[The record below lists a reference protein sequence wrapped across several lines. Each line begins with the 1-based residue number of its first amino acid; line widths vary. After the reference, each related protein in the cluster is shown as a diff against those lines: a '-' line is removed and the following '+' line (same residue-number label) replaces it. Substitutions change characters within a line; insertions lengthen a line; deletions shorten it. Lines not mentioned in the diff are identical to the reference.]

1 MTDQYREQ
9 STGHDELDHRLATY
23 AAARLSPSPEASHR
37 MRRFIVARAADLAAV
52 QAFEAERLA
61 EAERQRRTPR
71 GAFAWLH
78 GSLARR
84 GAAAFLAA
92 SLVFGASI
100 GIMASPGGPFYPARV
115 WFQTALLPAQA
126 DARAAAHVDLLEQRV
141 EDAEHAAGAADP
153 SGVQAALTA
162 YIAELEQAITDA
174 QGDPARLAQLQKAL
188 NAHLLLLQQ
197 LEAAAPTGAQNAVHQ
212 AISEGKAASSQIE
225 KGAKPTAEPTPA
237 PTPAPAPTPEPPD
250 GEGNQGGGAH

>member
-37 MRRFIVARAADLAAV
+37 MRRYVVARAADLAAV

-71 GAFAWLH
+71 GAFSWLH

-84 GAAAFLAA
+84 GAAAFLGA
-92 SLVFGASI
+92 SLVFGASV
-100 GIMASPGGPFYPARV
+100 GVMASPGGPFYPARV
-115 WFQTALLPAQA
+115 WLQTALLPAQP

-153 SGVQAALTA
+153 NGVEAALTA
-162 YIAELEQAITDA
+162 YVAELQQAIVDA
-174 QGDPARLAQLQKAL
+174 QGDPERLAQLQKAL

-197 LEAAAPTGAQNAVHQ
+197 LEAAAPDGAQTAVHQ
-212 AISEGKAASSQIE
+212 AINDGKAASTQIE
-225 KGAKPTAEPTPA
+225 KSGGGRPTPE
-237 PTPAPAPTPEPPD
+237 PTPAPAPTPEPPSD
-250 GEGNQGGGAH
+250 GGSQGGAH